1 MARLPGV
8 PDCKIPPEMQE
19 IVEAQRRRY
28 GVVLN
33 SARQLAYAPRVAI
46 GASAMSREL
55 ARSRQIEPRLSTLL
69 NLRVAA
75 IVGCGF

>member
-1 MARLPGV
+1 
-8 PDCKIPPEMQE
+8 MQE
-19 IVEAQRRRY
+19 IVEAQRKRY

-33 SARQLAYAPRVAI
+33 SARQLAHAPRVAI

-55 ARSRQIEPRLSTLL
+55 TRSGRIQPRLSALL

>member
-8 PDCKIPPEMQE
+8 PDSEIPPEMQE
-19 IVEAQRRRY
+19 IVEAQRKRY
-28 GVVLN
+28 GCVLN
-33 SARQLAYAPRVAI
+33 SARMLAYAPRIAI
-46 GASAMSREL
+46 GANAMTREL
-55 ARSRQIEPRLSTLL
+55 ARSRQIDPRLSTLL

>member
-8 PDCKIPPEMQE
+8 PDSEIPQEMRE
-19 IVEAQRRRY
+19 IVEAQRKHY
-28 GVVLN
+28 GCVLN

-46 GASAMSREL
+46 GAAAMTREL
-55 ARSRQIEPRLSTLL
+55 ARSRQIEPRLSALL
-69 NLRVAA
+69 NLRIAA